1 MLISDTVLKEYLKNC
16 YFITGTAYAGKSTM
30 CKLLAETYGMVHC
43 RENYMLDKA
52 RTIITP
58 EEYPNLCYFET
69 MSGWQEWLNRTP
81 EEYERWFD
89 GNCREITDF
98 EIVELIRLSA
108 EKKVIVDTC
117 IPLDILKRITEP
129 NQVAV
134 MLSPKA
140 MSVDY
145 FFEREDEEKQFLLS
159 QIRLA
164 EDPEKTMQ
172 NFRNCIALLNS
183 KERYDAMKNSGYFTL
198 IREDVQRDT
207 RQDVLAQ
214 LALHFGLASVE
225 VMKLTPGTDRWEET
239 ITYAENSTWE
249 GVGKHLADSM
259 RKNAFAPWEAV
270 FICLVDGKIAGYC
283 TFLEY
288 DYYPENRYSPWIS
301 TIFVEER
308 YRGHRLSHR
317 MIEAVIDY
325 AREQHFEKVYIPSD
339 MTGFYE
345 KCGFERIDTLTNY
358 GGDID
363 NVFMRCI

>member
-1 MLISDTVLKEYLKNC
+1 
-16 YFITGTAYAGKSTM
+16 
-30 CKLLAETYGMVHC
+30 
-43 RENYMLDKA
+43 
-52 RTIITP
+52 
-58 EEYPNLCYFET
+58 

-98 EIVELIRLSA
+98 EIAELIRLSA

-117 IPLDILKRITEP
+117 IPIDILKKITEP
-129 NQVAV
+129 HQVAV
-134 MLSPKA
+134 MLSPQA
-140 MSVDY
+140 MSVDF
-145 FFEREDEEKQFLLS
+145 FFEREDAEKQFLLS
-159 QIRLA
+159 QIKLA
-164 EDPEKTMQ
+164 EDPKKTMR
-172 NFRNCIALLNS
+172 NFRNCIARLNS

-198 IREDVQRDT
+198 IREDTERDT
-207 RQDVLAQ
+207 RQEVLTQ

-225 VMKLTPGTDRWEET
+225 VMKLTSGTDRWEET
-239 ITYAENSTWE
+239 ITYAENSAWE
-249 GVGKHLADSM
+249 GVGRHLAQEM
-259 RKNAFAPWEAV
+259 RKNAFADWEAV
-270 FICLVDGKIAGYC
+270 FVCLVDGKIAGYC
-283 TFLEY
+283 TFLET

-325 AREQHFEKVYIPSD
+325 AREQQFEKVYIPSD

-345 KCGFERIDTLTNY
+345 KCGFEQIDTLINY

-363 NVFMRCI
+363 NIFMRRI